1 MKKDISVNDNL
12 NIKDPEDI
20 RRWGLEQG
28 DEISIDEAKQII
40 EVLDKI
46 KNGELQMDSLN
57 EDGELSEDDL
67 EAVAAGRTSVPI
79 LKFIFKLIKKI
90 KG

>member
-1 MKKDISVNDNL
+1 VKKDISVNDNL
-12 NIKDPEDI
+12 NIKDTDDV

-46 KNGELQMDSLN
+46 KNGELQIDSLN
-57 EDGELSEDDL
+57 KDDELSEDDL
-67 EAVAAGRTSVPI
+67 EAVAAGCISTPI
-79 LKFIFKLIKKI
+79 LKYIFKLIKKI